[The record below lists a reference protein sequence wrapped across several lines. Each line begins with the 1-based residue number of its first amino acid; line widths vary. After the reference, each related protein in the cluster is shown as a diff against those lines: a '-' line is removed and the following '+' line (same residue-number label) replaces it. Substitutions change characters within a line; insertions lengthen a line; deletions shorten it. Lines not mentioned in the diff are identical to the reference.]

1 MALFQTEAAR
11 GREPAP
17 IAYAHGLTVTT
28 VARYR
33 FNANFVAAA
42 DKIEMAVL
50 PANTRI
56 ISARLIGRNLGGVGN
71 NASMGIM
78 SGEPGAPDNART
90 VGTELLSA
98 QAAQNLE
105 PAALVSA
112 CLGVAPSQSHRS
124 IGVTLSADVAAGD
137 RDVTLVLQYVYI

>member
-33 FNANFVAAA
+33 FNAAFVAAA
-42 DKIEMAVL
+42 DKIEMALL

-56 ISARLIGRNLGGVGN
+56 ISARLIGRNLGVAN

-78 SGEPGAPDNART
+78 SGEPGAPDDART
-90 VGTELLSA
+90 VGTQLLSA